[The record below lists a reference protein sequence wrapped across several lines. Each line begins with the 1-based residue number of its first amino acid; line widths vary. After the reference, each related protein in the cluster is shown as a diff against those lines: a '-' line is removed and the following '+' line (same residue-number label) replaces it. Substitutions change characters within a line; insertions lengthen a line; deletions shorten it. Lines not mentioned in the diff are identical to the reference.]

1 MIQVLERF
9 AKIMNHVSAH
19 DEAPCRLRDLAAML
33 GVSPSACANIVS
45 SMVKL
50 GYLES
55 AEQGGY
61 RIPSRRIP
69 ASFARKPLHEVTAG
83 KIEPANG

>member
-45 SMVKL
+45 RYPSFTM
-50 GYLES
+50 LETIL
-55 AEQGGY
+55 AHADGEAG
-61 RIPSRRIP
+61 
-69 ASFARKPLHEVTAG
+69 SFAVRMC
-83 KIEPANG
+83 